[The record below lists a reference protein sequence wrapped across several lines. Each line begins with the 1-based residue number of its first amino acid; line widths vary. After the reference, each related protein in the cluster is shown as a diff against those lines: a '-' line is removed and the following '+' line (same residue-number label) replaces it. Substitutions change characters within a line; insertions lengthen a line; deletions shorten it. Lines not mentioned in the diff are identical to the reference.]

1 MAIELETTPQ
11 EYKAAAPTLKGRTFQ
26 VHETYRWTL
35 NGNNGVRKY
44 VPYIYLKEYKLTQ
57 SGEISSLRNS
67 LASIQE
73 STLVRTV
80 FGAQLGAAAGTA
92 VGNFFG
98 RPGRVVGRVAGRVA
112 GAASGALGA
121 DGEFLTN
128 NLLPGQEIH
137 YLSPYDGLYPA
148 VETGFEYYLPY
159 LNIDNMTV
167 AAGNW
172 STIEDSTA
180 ARTLGQVLG
189 LGSQLISESGSGYL
203 KQLGDLLGTAKK
215 AAVAEATLTNPG
227 AAIEQIKKFSPV
239 KTGDTVDVVFYLFN
253 TEDINDIRNNW
264 EFLFT
269 LTYQNLPNR
278 KSVNLLDPPSV
289 YSIEVPGYKRFPI
302 AVIEAFSVVNEGTT
316 RLINLRTGQL
326 VTPGSVGPDVKL
338 IPEAF
343 KVTLKISSLLMNTR
357 NLYYYAN
364 DNTNKIA
371 VTRRT
376 PVQAQTETETQTV
389 IRERI
394 VPGAGLPV
402 TGGGSVGGFV
412 PRGGFPTNP

>member
-215 AAVAEATLTNPG
+215 AAVEKMSPGLIKKVTDFVKNSFKETPKIETKEATT
-227 AAIEQIKKFSPV
+227 S
-239 KTGDTVDVVFYLFN
+239 
-253 TEDINDIRNNW
+253 
-264 EFLFT
+264 
-269 LTYQNLPNR
+269 
-278 KSVNLLDPPSV
+278 S
-289 YSIEVPGYKRFPI
+289 
-302 AVIEAFSVVNEGTT
+302 
-316 RLINLRTGQL
+316 
-326 VTPGSVGPDVKL
+326 SVGAYDAPGFEDVKMKGNNPTGSGISFKKPQ
-338 IPEAF
+338 IP
-343 KVTLKISSLLMNTR
+343 
-357 NLYYYAN
+357 
-364 DNTNKIA
+364 
-371 VTRRT
+371 
-376 PVQAQTETETQTV
+376 
-389 IRERI
+389 
-394 VPGAGLPV
+394 G
-402 TGGGSVGGFV
+402 GGFV
-412 PRGGFPTNP
+412 KVKEKCKKFPYCNQGDINAIKITKPKLKKSVKKEEIIKELSEKHNIDERLIEKLIRLELGNKK